1 MTKSKLPHNIR
12 AEAMMVEWVKEK
24 IKNHGV
30 LAAYSRM
37 KGSEWNELRDWITN
51 NPEFMQCL
59 AEKPLKNGTLLRQSW
74 WATRMIHAN
83 GKAGIGSK
91 YNGQTGHRG
100 DMTIVFR
107 ESIYGTAQLT
117 SKQGKVLHLEFKD
130 VQLGM
135 KVMLAVQQ
143 GVGSPGYFQQ
153 WSKSKATV
161 IAHEHVSNVLDTYC
175 SYFGIAINLLLPML
189 DCIGEIKFEELEKL
203 AQEKAKNIRS
213 HKGLD
218 DQDEIPIG
226 SLIFSTLANT
236 KVIFSDIVRALT
248 VRICG
253 VIKRKEGR

>member
-91 YNGQTGHRG
+91 YNGQTGHLG
-100 DMTIVFR
+100 NQ
-107 ESIYGTAQLT
+107 YTAPPNSPP
-117 SKQGKVLHLEFKD
+117 SKEKYCIWSSKMFN
-130 VQLGM
+130 LG
-135 KVMLAVQQ
+135 
-143 GVGSPGYFQQ
+143 
-153 WSKSKATV
+153 
-161 IAHEHVSNVLDTYC
+161 
-175 SYFGIAINLLLPML
+175 
-189 DCIGEIKFEELEKL
+189 
-203 AQEKAKNIRS
+203 
-213 HKGLD
+213 
-218 DQDEIPIG
+218 
-226 SLIFSTLANT
+226 
-236 KVIFSDIVRALT
+236 
-248 VRICG
+248 
-253 VIKRKEGR
+253 